1 MPKQIIAGTE
11 GNFMPEAVIHRHIEI
26 LLVEDS
32 PSDALLTRE
41 ALGGSKLLNKIHVVD
56 NGVDA
61 IAFLRREGP
70 FASVPRPDLILLDL
84 NLPRMDGR
92 EVLREIKAD
101 DDLKAIP
108 VVVLTSS
115 DAEEDILKSYN
126 LNANCYITKPVEFD
140 KFVKVVRSIRE
151 FWFAVVTLPPQ
162 PYSEAIPISPPP
174 GKG

>member
-1 MPKQIIAGTE
+1 
-11 GNFMPEAVIHRHIEI
+11 MPEAVIYKHIEI

-41 ALGGSKLLNKIHVVD
+41 ALGGSKLLNKLHVVE

-61 IAFLRREGP
+61 LAFLRREGP
-70 FASVPRPDLILLDL
+70 FASEPRPDLILLDL
-84 NLPRMDGR
+84 NLPMMDGR
-92 EVLREIKAD
+92 EVLQKIKAD
-101 DDLKAIP
+101 DDLRAIP

-115 DAEEDILKSYN
+115 DAEEDILKSYK

-151 FWFAVVTLPPQ
+151 FWFAVVTLPPRR
-162 PYSEAIPISPPP
+162 PAEAIPVPHPPE
-174 GKG
+174 

>member
-1 MPKQIIAGTE
+1 
-11 GNFMPEAVIHRHIEI
+11 MPEATMGRPIEI

-41 ALGGSKLLNKIHVVD
+41 ALNTCKLLNKLHVVD

-70 FASVPRPDLILLDL
+70 FASEPRPDLILLDL
-84 NLPRMDGR
+84 NLPKRDGR

-101 DDLKAIP
+101 DDLRVIP

-115 DAEEDILKSYN
+115 DAKEDILKSYK

-140 KFVKVVRSIRE
+140 NFVKVVRSIRE
-151 FWFAVVTLPPQ
+151 FWFAAVTLPPQ
-162 PYSEAIPISPPP
+162 QHTEAVPISQPP
-174 GKG
+174 G

>member
-1 MPKQIIAGTE
+1 
-11 GNFMPEAVIHRHIEI
+11 MPEAVMIRPIEI

-41 ALGGSKLLNKIHVVD
+41 ALSTSKLLNKMHVVD

-70 FASVPRPDLILLDL
+70 YAHVPPPDLILLDL
-84 NLPRMDGR
+84 NLPKKDGR

-101 DDLKAIP
+101 DDLRVIP

-115 DAEEDILKSYN
+115 DAEEDILKSYK

-140 KFVKVVRSIRE
+140 KFVTVVRSIRE
-151 FWFAVVTLPPQ
+151 FWIAVVTLPPR
-162 PYSEAIPISPPP
+162 PPAEAIPISPPP